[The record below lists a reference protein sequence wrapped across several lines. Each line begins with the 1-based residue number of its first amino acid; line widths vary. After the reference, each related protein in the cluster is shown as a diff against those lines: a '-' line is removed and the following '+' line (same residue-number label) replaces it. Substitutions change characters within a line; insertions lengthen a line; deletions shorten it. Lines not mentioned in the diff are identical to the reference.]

1 MTGFHRRGGQLYA
14 EGVPCEEL
22 AARYGTPLFVYSRAL
37 VEERWRVF
45 ADAFAQVPH
54 RICFACKANGN
65 LALLGLLGE
74 LGAGFDVVSIGEAE
88 RVRRAAGAGAHIV
101 FSGVGKSA
109 AELERGLELDI
120 GCFNVESAS
129 ELRRLS
135 QIACARGATARV
147 AVRVNPEVEAS
158 THPYLRTASGDA
170 KFGIS
175 RPAAFKA
182 YQLAHE
188 LPGVAPIGL
197 ACHLGSQLFEV
208 APYRIMLQHLLAMV
222 AELRSRGLPVE
233 HLDLG
238 GGYGVPERGRKEFDL
253 PAWGRELAAAVEGQ
267 RLSIEIEP
275 GRSLIA
281 EAGLLLMRVEYL
293 KQAPETGEGGKNF
306 AVVDAAMNDF
316 LRPSLY
322 GAAHGIEVVRPSLD
336 AVEKL
341 WDLVGPICE
350 SGDFLGRDRRLPLA
364 AGDLLALRQAGAY
377 GFVMSSNYN
386 ARPRA
391 AEVLVDGDCA
401 ALVRPRE
408 QLEQLYAGESL
419 WQDLFESN

>member
-1 MTGFHRRGGQLYA
+1 MTGFRRRGDQLYA
-14 EGVPCEEL
+14 EGLSCEDL

-37 VEERWRVF
+37 IEERWRAF
-45 ADAFAQVPH
+45 ASAFAQVPH
-54 RICFACKANGN
+54 RLCFACKANGN

-88 RVRRAAGAGAHIV
+88 RVRRAAGSEAHIV

-109 AELERGLELDI
+109 AELKRGLEI
-120 GCFNVESAS
+120 GISCFNVESVS

-135 QIACARGATARV
+135 QIASARGATAEV

-158 THPYLRTASGDA
+158 THPYLRTASGEA

-175 RPAAFKA
+175 PPVALEA
-182 YQLAHE
+182 YRLAQE
-188 LPGVAPIGL
+188 LPGVSPRGL
-197 ACHLGSQLFEV
+197 ACHLGSQLFDA
-208 APYRIMLQHLLAMV
+208 APYRAMVQNLLAMAV
-222 AELRSRGLPVE
+222 ELRSQGLPVS

-238 GGYGVPERGRKEFDL
+238 GGYAVPEGGKKCFDL
-253 PAWGRELAAAVEGQ
+253 PAWGRQLAAAVQGQ
-267 RLSIEIEP
+267 ELSIELEP

-281 EAGLLLMRVEYL
+281 EAGLLLTRVEYL

-306 AVVDAAMNDF
+306 AIVDAAMNDF

-322 GAAHGIEVVRPSLD
+322 GAAHEIEAVRP
-336 AVEKL
+336 ANAAEKL
-341 WDLVGPICE
+341 WDLVGPVCE
-350 SGDFLGRDRRLPLA
+350 SGDFLGRDRQLALA

-377 GFVMSSNYN
+377 GSAMSSNYN

-391 AEVLVDGDCA
+391 AEVLVDGDRA
-401 ALVRPRE
+401 ALVRTRE
-408 QLEQLYAGESL
+408 RLEQLYAGESL
-419 WQDLFESN
+419 WHGLFEGG

>member
-1 MTGFHRRGGQLYA
+1 MKGFRRRGDQLYA
-14 EGVPCEEL
+14 EGLSCESL

-37 VEERWRVF
+37 IEERWRAF
-45 ADAFAQVPH
+45 ANAFAQVPH
-54 RICFACKANGN
+54 RLCFACKANGN

-88 RVRRAAGAGAHIV
+88 RVRRAAGSGAHIV
-101 FSGVGKSA
+101 FSGVGKSV
-109 AELERGLELDI
+109 AELKRGLEI
-120 GCFNVESAS
+120 GVNCFNVESVS
-129 ELRRLS
+129 ELRRLA
-135 QIACARGATARV
+135 QIASARGVTAKV

-158 THPYLRTASGDA
+158 THPYLRTASSNA

-175 RPAAFKA
+175 RPAALEA
-182 YQLAHE
+182 YRLAQE
-188 LPGVAPIGL
+188 LPGVVPCGL
-197 ACHLGSQLFEV
+197 ACHLGSQLFDA
-208 APYRIMLQHLLAMV
+208 APYRLMLQHFLAMV
-222 AELRSRGLPVE
+222 AELRGQGFLVD

-238 GGYGVPERGRKEFDL
+238 GGYAVPEGGQEGFDL

-267 RLSIEIEP
+267 ELSIELEP

-281 EAGLLLMRVEYL
+281 EAGLLLTRVEYL
-293 KQAPETGEGGKNF
+293 KQPPETGEGGKNF
-306 AVVDAAMNDF
+306 AIVDAAMNDF

-322 GAAHGIEVVRPSLD
+322 GATHEIEAVRPSNT
-336 AVEKL
+336 AEKL

-350 SGDFLGRDRRLPLA
+350 SGDFLGRDRQLALA

-391 AEVLVDGDCA
+391 AEVLVDGDRA
-401 ALVRPRE
+401 ALVRTRE
-408 QLEQLYAGESL
+408 LPEHLYVGESL
-419 WQDLFESN
+419 WQGLFEGD